1 MKDKAELQR
10 GQILRVFAPVQRVDE
25 SARMVHGVFVSDAPV
40 DEYGTDVVLDWEATR
55 VAVEAWRAWGNIR
68 EMHQLV
74 AAGVARE
81 ITLDDEAHLG
91 RVGAY
96 IVDDPAWEKVKA
108 GVYKGFSIGANPLR
122 WEVGADYSDPVRVT
136 EYEIVEVSLVDK
148 PKDATNVIEMWR
160 VADDTWRAA
169 GGAPLDGRIEAA
181 VERAVTRAMSTQTGG
196 ARVSVL
202 ERVWTLAVGEG
213 VEAPESPEEALE
225 ILRAAIAATLPAPE
239 AAPTPEAAPLSE
251 VQRVADAQTQSSLAL
266 DAQGVEIAALREEMG
281 GLAQALSTALERVT
295 QLEQTPVVPAVSRAV
310 QADAPDAQARIV
322 ELERVIRTK
331 RLSPDTPEVL
341 ELAHLYQQRRSQA

>member
-1 MKDKAELQR
+1 MRDKAELQR

-25 SARMVHGVFVSDAPV
+25 GARMVHGVFVSDAPV
-40 DEYGTDVVLDWEATR
+40 DEYGTGVVLDWEATR

-108 GVYKGFSIGANPLR
+108 GVYKGFSIGADPLR
-122 WEVGADYSDPVRVT
+122 WEVGANYGDPVRVT

-160 VADDTWRAA
+160 AA
-169 GGAPLDGRIEAA
+169 GGAPGDGREIEAA
-181 VERAVTRAMSTQTGG
+181 VWRVLTRIMQAQTGG
-196 ARVSVL
+196 AKVSVL
-202 ERVWTLAVGEG
+202 EQVWTLAVGEG

-225 ILRAAIAATLPAPE
+225 ILRAAIAATLPASE

-322 ELERVIRTK
+322 ELERVIRAK

-341 ELAHLYQQRRSQA
+341 ELARLYQQRRSQA

>member
-1 MKDKAELQR
+1 MRDKAELQR
-10 GQILRVFAPVQRVDE
+10 GQVLRVFAPVQRVDE
-25 SARMVHGVFVSDAPV
+25 GARMVHGVFVSDAPV
-40 DEYGTDVVLDWEATR
+40 SEFGTDVVLDWEATR
-55 VAVEAWRAWGNIR
+55 AAVEAWRAWGNIR
-68 EMHQLV
+68 EMHKLV

-81 ITLDDEAHLG
+81 ITLDEEQHVG

-122 WEVGADYSDPVRVT
+122 WEVGKDYNDPVRVT

-148 PKDATNVIEMWR
+148 PKDPTSVIEMWR
-160 VADDTWRAA
+160 AA
-169 GGAPLDGRIEAA
+169 GSAPLDGRIEAA
-181 VERAVTRAMSTQTGG
+181 VERAVARVMSTQTGG
-196 ARVSVL
+196 AKVSVL
-202 ERVWTLAVGEG
+202 ERVWELAVGEG
-213 VEAPESPEEALE
+213 VEAPESPDEALE

-239 AAPTPEAAPLSE
+239 AAPTPDAAPLSE
-251 VQRVADAQTQSSLAL
+251 VQRVADAQTQYSQVL
-266 DAQGVEIAALREEMG
+266 DAQGAEIAALREEMG

-295 QLEQTPVVPAVSRAV
+295 QLEQMPVVPAVSRAV

-322 ELERVIRTK
+322 ELERIIRTK

-341 ELAHLYQQRRSQA
+341 ELARLYQQRRSQA

>member
-1 MKDKAELQR
+1 MRDKAELQR
-10 GQILRVFAPVQRVDE
+10 GQVLRVFAPVQRVDE
-25 SARMVHGVFVSDAPV
+25 GARMVHGVFVSDAPV
-40 DEYGTDVVLDWEATR
+40 DEYGTDVILDWEATR
-55 VAVEAWRAWGNIR
+55 AAVDAWRAWGNIR
-68 EMHQLV
+68 EMHKLV

-81 ITLDDEAHLG
+81 ITLDEEQHVG

-96 IVDDPAWEKVKA
+96 IVDDQAWEKVRA

-122 WEVGADYSDPVRVT
+122 WEVGKDYKDPIRVT

-148 PKDATNVIEMWR
+148 PKDPTSVIEM
-160 VADDTWRAA
+160 WRAA

-181 VERAVTRAMSTQTGG
+181 VERAVARVLQAQTGG
-196 ARVSVL
+196 VKVSVL
-202 ERVWTLAVGEG
+202 EHMWTLAVGEG

-239 AAPTPEAAPLSE
+239 AAPTPDAAPLSE
-251 VQRVADAQTQSSLAL
+251 MQRVADAQTQYSKVL
-266 DAQGVEIAALREEMG
+266 DAQGAEIAALREEMG
-281 GLAQALSTALERVT
+281 ELAQALSTALERVT
-295 QLEQTPVVPAVSRAV
+295 QMEQMPVVPAVSRAV

-322 ELERVIRTK
+322 ELERIIRAK

-341 ELAHLYQQRRSQA
+341 ELARLYQQRRSQA

>member
-1 MKDKAELQR
+1 MKQNVELQR
-10 GQILRVFAPVQRVDE
+10 GQMLRVFAPVQRVDE
-25 SARMVHGVFVSDAPV
+25 SARMVYGIFVSDAPV

-55 VAVEAWRAWGNIR
+55 AAVEAWRAWGNIR

-81 ITLDDEAHLG
+81 ISLDEEQHVG

-96 IVDDPAWEKVKA
+96 IVDDPAWEKVRA

-148 PKDATNVIEMWR
+148 PKDPTSVIEMWR
-160 VADDTWRAA
+160 TSVSGESRIEAM
-169 GGAPLDGRIEAA
+169 GRIEAA
-181 VERAVTRAMSTQTGG
+181 VERAVTRALNAQTGG
-196 ARVSVL
+196 AKVSVL
-202 ERVWTLAVGEG
+202 ERVWELAVGEG
-213 VEAPESPEEALE
+213 VEAPENPEEALAV
-225 ILRAAIAATLPAPE
+225 LRAAIAATMPAPE

-251 VQRVADAQTQSSLAL
+251 VQRVADAQTQYSQVL
-266 DAQGVEIAALREEMG
+266 DAQGAEIAALREEMG

-295 QLEQTPVVPAVSRAV
+295 QLEQSPSPLPVHRRGAEEG
-310 QADAPDAQARIV
+310 PDAQARIA
-322 ELERVIRTK
+322 ELERIIRTQ

-341 ELAHLYQQRRSQA
+341 ELARLYQQRRSQA